1 MRPTQPV
8 SKPFFRRRFFPAGA
22 AVVVL
27 AGTTLLLWQDLP
39 RRAYRRAHNALV
51 SRGYFLPTAVPA
63 AQPLGSARYDL
74 PLRTLDGKS
83 FSLAQLEGKV
93 IFLNVWASW
102 CPPCRGEMPG
112 IDRLYR
118 EMGDEVAFVLLS
130 VDDNRK
136 RLDHYLAQK
145 GYQLPVYLPDSA
157 LVAPYQT
164 QSIPA
169 TFLIDHQGQIVFR
182 HEGALDYDTPTFRA
196 LLASLVVASRGR
208 ADAAAEPAT
217 ALKKR

>member
-1 MRPTQPV
+1 MAV
-8 SKPFFRRRFFPAGA
+8 

-27 AGTTLLLWQDLP
+27 ACTALLLWKDLP
-39 RRAYRRAHNALV
+39 RRAYRRAQNALV

-63 AQPLGSARYDL
+63 PQPLGPARYDL

-83 FSLAQLEGKV
+83 LSLAQFRGKV
-93 IFLNVWASW
+93 LFLNVWASW

-112 IDRLYR
+112 IDQLYR
-118 EMGDEVAFVLLS
+118 ETGDQVAFVLLS

-157 LVAPYQT
+157 LGPPYQT

-169 TFLIDHQGQIVFR
+169 TFLIDHRGQIVLR
-182 HEGALDYDTPTFRA
+182 HEGALDYTTPAFRA
-196 LLASLVVASRGR
+196 LLASLV
-208 ADAAAEPAT
+208 AAAQGETGGTAEPAT

>member
-1 MRPTQPV
+1 MAV
-8 SKPFFRRRFFPAGA
+8 

-27 AGTTLLLWQDLP
+27 ACTALLLWKDLP
-39 RRAYRRAHNALV
+39 RRAYRRAQNALV
-51 SRGYFLPTAVPA
+51 SRGYFLLKAAPT
-63 AQPLGSARYDL
+63 AQPLGAARYDL
-74 PLRTLDGKS
+74 PLRTLHGKQT
-83 FSLAQLEGKV
+83 SLRDLKGKV
-93 IFLNVWASW
+93 IFFNVWASW

-112 IDRLYR
+112 INRLYR
-118 EMGDEVAFVLLS
+118 EMGDQVAFVLLS

-157 LVAPYQT
+157 LAAPYKT

-169 TFLIDHQGQIVFR
+169 TFLIDHRGQLVFR

-196 LLASLVVASRGR
+196 LLASLVAASRQKTEG
-208 ADAAAEPAT
+208 AAEPAT

>member
-1 MRPTQPV
+1 MRPAQPV
-8 SKPFFRRRFFPAGA
+8 PKPAFRRRLVAVGA
-22 AVVVL
+22 AVVL
-27 AGTTLLLWQDLP
+27 ACTALLLWQDLP
-39 RRAYRRAHNALV
+39 RRAYHRAKNALI
-51 SRGYFLPTAVPA
+51 SRGYFLPVAAPA
-63 AQPLGSARYDL
+63 TQPLGAARYDL

-83 FSLAQLEGKV
+83 VSLAQFRGEV

-118 EMGDEVAFVLLS
+118 EAGGQVAFVLLS

-136 RLDHYLAQK
+136 RLDHYLAQQ

-157 LVAPYQT
+157 LAAPYRT

-169 TFLIDHQGQIVFR
+169 TFLIDRQGQIVFR
-182 HEGALDYDTPTFRA
+182 HEGALDYDTPAFRA
-196 LLASLVVASRGR
+196 LLASLVAGQGR
-208 ADAAAEPAT
+208 VEGAAEPAA
-217 ALKKR
+217 ALKRR